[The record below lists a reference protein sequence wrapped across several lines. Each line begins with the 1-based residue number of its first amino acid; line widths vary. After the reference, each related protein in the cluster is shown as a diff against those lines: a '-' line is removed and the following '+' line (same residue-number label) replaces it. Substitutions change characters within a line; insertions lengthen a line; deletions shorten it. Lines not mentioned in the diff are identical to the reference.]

1 MRFFDLHC
9 DTIYEITKKNGDIFK
24 NDLNV
29 SLEKTKNFKSYIG
42 CFAVWIPDSL
52 RGQSAFDFF
61 EKCQKTLHAQAK
73 KNENIVKIC
82 KYADDAEKIKNEG
95 GNGIIL
101 TVEGSAALGGDLS
114 KVSYL
119 KKCGV
124 KMMTLTWNG
133 VCEAGDGAKVDNPKG
148 LTKFGKNLVKKLE
161 ENDIIIDISHA
172 SEKLFYDVAEIC
184 EKPIVATHS
193 NCKKVCGNPRNLTDG
208 QIKIIKEKGGLI
220 GLTFCKDFLSNSK
233 NASMDDVLR
242 HFEHFLLL
250 SCEDNLAF
258 GSDFDGA
265 DTPEE
270 ISSIDKI
277 KNLYEYFLKKGYKEN
292 LLDKVF
298 FSNAYDF
305 VNKVF

>member
-24 NDLNV
+24 NDLSV

-101 TVEGSAALGGDLS
+101 AVEGSAALGGDLS

-193 NCKKVCGNPRNLTDG
+193 NCKKVCGNPRNLTDE

-233 NASMDDVLR
+233 DASMDDVLR

-250 SCEDNLAF
+250 FCEDNLAF

-298 FSNAYDF
+298 FSNAYNF